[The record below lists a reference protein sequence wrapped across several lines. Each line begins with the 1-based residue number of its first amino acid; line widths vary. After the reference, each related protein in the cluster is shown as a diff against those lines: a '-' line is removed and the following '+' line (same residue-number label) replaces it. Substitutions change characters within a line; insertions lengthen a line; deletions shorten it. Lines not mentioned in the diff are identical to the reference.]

1 MAIFPKT
8 NTDQVS
14 SRKLPQT
21 SMNPLFCICRQTTT
35 KECPYVRA
43 NTRVNWVGCDGPLCA
58 RWFHLHC
65 VGLLDRNFAQVGK
78 SKFLCPICSASWE
91 TCSFLSRLFLKKQDL
106 RFVISPLTY
115 SNVSLQFMSIMQ
127 GILLSYHLLQ
137 SRFSFIY
144 DLFFIPSSLS
154 IDAIHS
160 YLDAW
165 RNWWVNCV
173 QWDRKLC
180 SRWHHLHCVGI
191 LDLTSVMLSND
202 LFSAQITVHPEFHHS
217 INYALSIR
225 I

>member
-1 MAIFPKT
+1 MYSCLEQKAMTIFPQTKPEL
-8 NTDQVS
+8 VS
-14 SRKLPQT
+14 SRPLPRT
-21 SMNPLFCICRQTTT
+21 WMNPIYCICRQTTT

-137 SRFSFIY
+137 SRLSFIY
-144 DLFFIPSSLS
+144 DLFHSIFSKQWWDSFLSWCVKELMGQLCSVRQETLFPLASSALCGYTRSNFGYVVKRPFLCTNYSASWISSL
-154 IDAIHS
+154 
-160 YLDAW
+160 
-165 RNWWVNCV
+165 N
-173 QWDRKLC
+173 
-180 SRWHHLHCVGI
+180 
-191 LDLTSVMLSND
+191 
-202 LFSAQITVHPEFHHS
+202 
-217 INYALSIR
+217 
-225 I
+225 